1 MNNDASTL
9 IPVASLRGI
18 LDFNF
23 SPVVEMDDSWWQPE
37 WLAVP
42 LFNRLKGI
50 KAARRK
56 LSIFI
61 LESYELEHESYF
73 DFTSY
78 EKRAALLKSADLK
91 ALLYSMGL
99 IVQSEAIAAVIQ
111 RETQHA
117 IRKALGET
125 DYLYALKNKRSIDR
139 TQFQS
144 AATDIQKHAHDA
156 ASFKDYIHQ
165 SGLYCLLSLL
175 ENMPQG
181 FIQRILFKL
190 PKAWHIPSL
199 VGGKKDC
206 REIKAC
212 LPRLFKELKIQ

>member
-1 MNNDASTL
+1 MSDDARTP

-23 SPVVEMDDSWWQPE
+23 YPVVEMDDSWWQSE
-37 WLAVP
+37 WLAIP
-42 LFNRLKGI
+42 LFNRIKNI

-61 LESYELEHESYF
+61 LENYELEHESYF

-78 EKRAALLKSADLK
+78 EKQVALLKSADLK

-99 IVQSEAIAAVIQ
+99 IVESEAIAAVIQ

-125 DYLYALKNKRSIDR
+125 DYLYALKNRRSIDR
-139 TQFQS
+139 TQLQG
-144 AATDIQKHAHDA
+144 ATTSIQKHAHDA
-156 ASFKDYIHQ
+156 TDFKNYIYQ
-165 SGLYCLLSLL
+165 SGLGCLLSLL

-190 PKAWHIPSL
+190 PKAWHTPPIVSE
-199 VGGKKDC
+199 GKDY
-206 REIKAC
+206 REIRAC